1 MSGSVKMYGIMIYSS
16 IIISFTLLFYTQ
28 LISKDELF
36 NAIRTTQLSTI
47 KESINIGD
55 LIVNN
60 KISLNDSKANTLWN
74 SNFKSNVSTNNS
86 FNIDFLKINSNYP
99 YIAVNVISHTKN
111 LKENYSNVVIVDRLI
126 QTNIH

>member
-1 MSGSVKMYGIMIYSS
+1 MSGSVKMYGIMIYSA

>member
-1 MSGSVKMYGIMIYSS
+1 MSGSIKMYGIMIYSA

-99 YIAVNVISHTKN
+99 YIAVNVTSHSNN

>member
-1 MSGSVKMYGIMIYSS
+1 MSGSVKMYGIMIYSA

-99 YIAVNVISHTKN
+99 YIAVNVTSHSNN

>member
-1 MSGSVKMYGIMIYSS
+1 MIYSA